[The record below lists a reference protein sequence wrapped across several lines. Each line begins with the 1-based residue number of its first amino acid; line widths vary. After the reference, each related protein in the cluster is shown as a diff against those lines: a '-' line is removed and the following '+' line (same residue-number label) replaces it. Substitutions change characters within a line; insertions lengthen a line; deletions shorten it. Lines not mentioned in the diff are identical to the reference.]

1 MPPPLEVW
9 QQRRHAILGL
19 FDADMAG
26 FRHHRRTRG
35 DQFIAIG
42 IVLKK
47 NAVFI
52 AVVAIISVSRSIR
65 FGAVIFRAVKR
76 HGTTLAKTIV
86 RHFHKPRHRHL
97 KTGADQPNHVDARL
111 CRSLLPAGKR
121 LLGDEQLVRELRLRK
136 TSLLAHDF
144 DNLTDRHDY
153 LPTSENDSRVSL
165 CAC

>member
-1 MPPPLEVW
+1 
-9 QQRRHAILGL
+9 
-19 FDADMAG
+19 MAG
-26 FRHHRRTRG
+26 FRHHRRACG

-76 HGTTLAKTIV
+76 HGTTLTKTIV

-144 DNLTDRHDY
+144 DNLTD
-153 LPTSENDSRVSL
+153 
-165 CAC
+165 